1 MFFDSNNMISQF
13 EERNELFKLKKEKR
27 YYQKEIVN
35 TQKDLTA
42 LLTSNSHLEQ
52 YAREKFQMKK
62 DNEEALME
70 LCICSLIGKLNNA
83 IREEEN
89 GDRTQFKIFRIMCL
103 PCGWSGAVVI

>member
-1 MFFDSNNMISQF
+1 MSIIGNITSRYPLLKNRYLLTFIIFLVWIMFFDSNNMISQF

-52 YAREKFQMKK
+52 YAREKYQMKK
-62 DNEEALME
+62 DNEEVWL
-70 LCICSLIGKLNNA
+70 
-83 IREEEN
+83 
-89 GDRTQFKIFRIMCL
+89 
-103 PCGWSGAVVI
+103 VIDTTIVKASK

>member
-1 MFFDSNNMISQF
+1 MSFIGNITNRYPLIKNRYLLTFIIFLAWIMFFDSNNLISQF
-13 EERNELFKLKKEKR
+13 EERNVLFKLKKEKR

-62 DNEEALME
+62 DNEEVWLV
-70 LCICSLIGKLNNA
+70 I
-83 IREEEN
+83 
-89 GDRTQFKIFRIMCL
+89 DTTVVKI
-103 PCGWSGAVVI
+103 SK